1 MAKLKFI
8 FDNETFEIE
17 DTINEHGVPLT
28 GMEKANDHFDLPEG
42 AWFGPKMAAQR
53 IPGSGTVVTSS
64 INTKAR
70 ASRANHPH
78 RKGSVQAHKRT
89 FKH

>member
-28 GMEKANDHFDLPEG
+28 GMEKANDHFDS
-42 AWFGPKMAAQR
+42 A
-53 IPGSGTVVTSS
+53 
-64 INTKAR
+64 
-70 ASRANHPH
+70 
-78 RKGSVQAHKRT
+78 
-89 FKH
+89 